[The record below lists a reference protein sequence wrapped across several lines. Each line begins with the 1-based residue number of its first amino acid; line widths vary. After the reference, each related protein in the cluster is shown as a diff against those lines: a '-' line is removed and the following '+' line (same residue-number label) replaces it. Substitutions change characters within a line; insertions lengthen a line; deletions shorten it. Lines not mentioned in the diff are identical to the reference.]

1 MNEIEQLLEIMRQLR
16 DPEKGCPWDR
26 VQTFETILPYTQE
39 EVHELADAIRRNAM
53 KDVCDELGDLL
64 FHIVFYAQLADE
76 KGYFEFRNV
85 AAEVNKKLQRRH
97 PHVFSGATFTS
108 RDEQNK
114 HWEKIKLK
122 ERQQNADA
130 AADKQG
136 LLDGI
141 GSGLAEIARSLK
153 MQRRAAT
160 VGFDWQNTTQV
171 MEKIDEELKELQ
183 REIQAATDTTRITEE
198 FGDLMFSCINLA
210 RHLKIDPELALR
222 KTNNKFKR
230 RFEYLEK
237 RLKTDNRSL
246 YETNLEEMESLWQ
259 ESKRLD

>member
-26 VQTFETILPYTQE
+26 AQTFETILPFTQE
-39 EVHELADAIRRNAM
+39 EVHELADAIGRNAM
-53 KDVCDELGDLL
+53 DDVCDELGDLL

-76 KGYFEFRNV
+76 KGYFKFSNV
-85 AAEVNKKLQRRH
+85 AAVINKKLYRRH
-97 PHVFSGATFTS
+97 PHVFSGTTFTG
-108 RDEQNK
+108 REEENQ
-114 HWEKIKLK
+114 HWERIKSK
-122 ERQQNADA
+122 ERQHKSDT
-130 AADKQG
+130 DTVKQG

-141 GSGLAEIARSLK
+141 GSGLPEIARSLK

-160 VGFDWQNTTQV
+160 VGFDWQNSAQV

-183 REIQAATDTTRITEE
+183 GEIQTVTDHTRITEE

-237 RLKTDNRSL
+237 KLETDNRSL
-246 YETNLEEMESLWQ
+246 FETNLEEMESLWQ
-259 ESKRLD
+259 ESKSQD